1 MPHDVRTPNLSLT
14 PLTPDT
20 FDTLTP
26 WNDFYIHPEKVDS

>member
-20 FDTLTP
+20 FDTLMT
-26 WNDFYIHPEKVDS
+26 FPELG